1 MLTSPLVVQA
11 IESGV
16 GSASAASSSS
26 GGGSGSASMKILG
39 QMARTSSKSSSSG
52 GSGGVSG
59 SHGGKVRV
67 RAVADRIF
75 MRLAAN
81 LKMDSARM
89 LGYFLRKAWRRVSSK
104 IRYVFI
110 NI

>member
-39 QMARTSSKSSSSG
+39 QMARTSGKSSSSSSG
-52 GSGGVSG
+52 GS

-89 LGYFLRKAWRRVSSK
+89 LGYFLRKAWRRVS
-104 IRYVFI
+104 
-110 NI
+110 